1 VPYSELEAQA
11 ALDAARGMLMP
22 AYRGPGKTFG
32 YEVEVGA
39 DASAVDRLV
48 AFIGRNPDPDRVS

>member
-1 VPYSELEAQA
+1 M
-11 ALDAARGMLMP
+11 DGGAARGMLPP

-32 YEVEVGA
+32 DEVQIGA

-48 AFIGRNPDPDRVS
+48 AFIGRDPRTGRVS